1 MTDHNNISE
10 REWLIPTTLF
20 RYGVTRIIELRITEQ
35 LERLK
40 TGQPVNSYFGLSDL
54 ELGAKIQIL
63 KREGINTQIAFISHI
78 IFPTGSGGLSGNST
92 GIITKIAI
100 SHSLSDFLNVGYN
113 LGYTFPGHG
122 NGDLTYSGTTG
133 FRISEKVGVYA
144 EIYGEVNEFKSLI
157 ANFDSGLTFLIQ
169 NNLQLDLSAGT
180 GLNQKMSFFSIG
192 CSWNIYKKQSGTQTP
207 P

>member
-1 MTDHNNISE
+1 MEYLVKRIFITLLLNITLCLNLLSQRIVTDRPDQTESSTTIPYKSLQIETGILTGMTDHNNISE

-63 KREGINTQIAFISHI
+63 KREGINTEIAFISHI

-100 SHSLSDFLNVGYN
+100 SHSLSDFLDVSYN
-113 LGYTFPGHG
+113 LGYTFPGHRH
-122 NGDLTYSGTTG
+122 GDLTYSGTTG
-133 FRISEKVGVYA
+133 FRISG
-144 EIYGEVNEFKSLI
+144 KSWSLCR
-157 ANFDSGLTFLIQ
+157 
-169 NNLQLDLSAGT
+169 DLRGS
-180 GLNQKMSFFSIG
+180 K
-192 CSWNIYKKQSGTQTP
+192 
-207 P
+207 